1 MVSFA
6 NSDYDFLIK
15 CLNEG
20 SPSYRAES
28 IKRLTVLVSSDKK
41 QFAFNVRK
49 VLFGLEELLLEEK
62 VHRCR
67 YIVRDQPSR
76 DDASPRDSPEH
87 SQ

>member
-20 SPSYRAES
+20 SPSYKAES

-41 QFAFNVRK
+41 QFASNVRK
-49 VLFGLEELLLEEK
+49 VLFGL
-62 VHRCR
+62 
-67 YIVRDQPSR
+67 
-76 DDASPRDSPEH
+76 
-87 SQ
+87 